1 MNEDNIVTIIEY
13 RDEDG
18 KLSEGWFDETLPY
31 IKKVVLNWFEQGC
44 TQFKVIKNDRN
55 YDFYWL
61 NYYE

>member
-1 MNEDNIVTIIEY
+1 MTTENIVTIIEY
-13 RDEDG
+13 RDEGG

-31 IKKVVLNWFEQGC
+31 IQRVVLNWFEQGC

-61 NYYE
+61 SDYE

>member
-18 KLSEGWFDETLPY
+18 KLSEGWFNETLPD
-31 IKKVVLNWFEQGC
+31 IKKVILNWVEQGC
-44 TQFKVIKNDRN
+44 TQFKVIKNDRS

-61 NYYE
+61 NDYE